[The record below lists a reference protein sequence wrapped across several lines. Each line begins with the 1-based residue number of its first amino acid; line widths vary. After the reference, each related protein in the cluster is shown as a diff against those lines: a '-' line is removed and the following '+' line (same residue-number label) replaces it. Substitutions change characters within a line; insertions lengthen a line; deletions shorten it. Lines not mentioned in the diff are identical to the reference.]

1 MHIFTFSDEW
11 GPFKC
16 EVPGCTK
23 EAWNVILSDD
33 EYMTLPDTGGPAV
46 ANYILRN
53 KLGTTVCKTCLKQTQ
68 H

>member
-1 MHIFTFSDEW
+1 MHIFTFSEAW

-33 EYMTLPDTGGPAV
+33 EYTTLPDTGGSIV
-46 ANYILRN
+46 ADYILHN
-53 KLGTTVCKTCLKQTQ
+53 KLGTAICKSCLK
-68 H
+68 HMPH